1 MTMNFNIQR
10 GVKIRREK
18 YLKGATQIYHGKRT
32 ALRVDRAGEDRFN
45 LIICIFFKE
54 EVTDT

>member
-1 MTMNFNIQR
+1 MNFNIQR

-54 EVTDT
+54 EVIDT